1 MAKKQNNKSL
11 ANNSLNYLKMI
22 LKRLSLPFEKQYFE
36 IEDFAKYNLVN
47 DILSDWDNCEL
58 VVQSLIDLKLI
69 DKEIAM
75 KFFQL
80 IENFDKNNQKYVWS
94 LDALKN
100 DPFWE
105 QQRQLAKHL
114 LDELEKIQL

>member
-36 IEDFAKYNLVN
+36 MEDFAKYNLVN

-114 LDELEKIQL
+114 FDELEKIQL